1 MHSVRPLIPQDI
13 PRMVQINE
21 QGLPGTGKVTQ
32 DEMVDLLSLS
42 ELAIGIDIQND
53 LAGFVLCLLPKT
65 RYGSLNYK

>member
-1 MHSVRPLIPQDI
+1 MRLARALTPQDI

-42 ELAIGIDIQND
+42 ELAI
-53 LAGFVLCLLPKT
+53 
-65 RYGSLNYK
+65 